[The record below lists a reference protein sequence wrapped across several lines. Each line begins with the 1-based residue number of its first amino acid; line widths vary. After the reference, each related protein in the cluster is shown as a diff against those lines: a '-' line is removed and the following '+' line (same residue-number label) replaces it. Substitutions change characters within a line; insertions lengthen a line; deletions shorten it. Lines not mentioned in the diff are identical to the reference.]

1 MPKFNLPLTTAI
13 SAAILATTACSNSRD
28 WQIDNDTRVCVND
41 NGDRVDEGNCNRNN
55 GAGWSPYRWYYIS
68 RGGYVPYYGNTV
80 SGGSYFPSTT
90 STGYAS
96 APAEPPPGAVTR
108 AGFGSHGGGGEGGGE
123 GAGE

>member
-1 MPKFNLPLTTAI
+1 VPKFNLPLTTAI

-28 WQIDNDTRVCVND
+28 WQTSNDTKVCIDD
-41 NGDRVDEGNCNRNN
+41 NSNRVDEGNCNNRT
-55 GAGWSPYRWYYIS
+55 GPYRWYYIS
-68 RGGYVPYYGNTV
+68 RGGYIPYYGNWV

-90 STGYAS
+90 STGYAT

-108 AGFGSHGGGGEGGGE
+108 AGFGSHGGGEGGD

>member
-28 WQIDNDTRVCVND
+28 WQTSNDTKVCIDD
-41 NGDRVDEGNCNRNN
+41 NSNRVDEGNCNTHT
-55 GAGWSPYRWYYIS
+55 GLYRWYYIS
-68 RGGYVPYYGNTV
+68 RGGYVPYYGNMV
-80 SGGSYFPSTT
+80 SEGSYFPATT
-90 STGYAS
+90 ATGYAT

-108 AGFGSHGGGGEGGGE
+108 GGFGHAGGGEAGGD